1 MTAKDAYKVFT
12 KKCKG
17 LVVLSCY
24 EYESRFVFNAVPKE
38 YANTTEATT
47 MMDISYF
54 VEKSTGGVG
63 KFKPFLI
70 PMAEYKAGK
79 QITDFE

>member
-1 MTAKDAYKVFT
+1 MTAKDAYAVFS
-12 KKCKG
+12 KKCEN

-24 EYESRFVFNAVPKE
+24 EYESRFVFNAVPKKH
-38 YANTTEATT
+38 ANSKDANM

-54 VEKSTGGVG
+54 VEKSTGAVG

-79 QITDFE
+79 QITDFK